1 MLRTNVNSQGRVHQ
15 DHLPAPTMWMT
26 MRIINTL
33 VLNLKS
39 MVHMV
44 PNATMA
50 NNKAIMNILN
60 NLKNNHNMVQPI
72 W

>member
-1 MLRTNVNSQGRVHQ
+1 MRV
-15 DHLPAPTMWMT
+15 
-26 MRIINTL
+26 INTL

-60 NLKNNHNMVQPI
+60 KLKNNHNMVQPI

>member
-1 MLRTNVNSQGRVHQ
+1 LRANINAQGRVHQ

-26 MRIINTL
+26 MHVINNL

-44 PNATMA
+44 PNAMIV

-60 NLKNNHNMVQPI
+60 KLKSNHTMVHHI

>member
-1 MLRTNVNSQGRVHQ
+1 MRV
-15 DHLPAPTMWMT
+15 
-26 MRIINTL
+26 INNL

-50 NNKAIMNILN
+50 NNKTIMNILN
-60 NLKNNHNMVQPI
+60 KLKSNHTMVHHI